1 MTFIADAVAIGQ
13 HFATEFALLQ
23 PTVPIDVDN
32 AAFKPPDR
40 TPWVRITILPG
51 DSQLVTLGNRKRY
64 LTLGTVTVQVFTP
77 SGQGDG
83 LALEIATDAAT
94 VMRSKTVS
102 GVRLKTP
109 SVQRVGVDGPW
120 FQLNVNTPYQSELI
134 E

>member
-13 HFATEFALLQ
+13 HFAVQFALLR
-23 PTVPIDVDN
+23 PTVPIIADN

-40 TPWVRITILPG
+40 GPWVRVTILPG
-51 DSQLVTLGNRKRY
+51 DSRLVTLGNRKRY
-64 LTLGTVTVQVFTP
+64 RTRGTVTVQVFTP
-77 SGQGDG
+77 GGQGDG
-83 LALEIATDAAT
+83 LALEIATDVAT

-109 SVQRVGVDGPW
+109 SVQRVGADGPW
-120 FQLNVNTPYQSELI
+120 FRLNVNTPYQSDLI